1 MENRIKVTFVI
12 PSLRPGGAERV
23 MSYIAQNLNKHLFEV
38 TLLVI
43 GYSKKASY
51 DITGINLVFLN
62 KPRVLVAFWP
72 IFKHLYKSKP
82 DIVISAITH
91 VNTLM
96 GIQSLWFKKTKFVGR
111 EVNVL
116 SVLNNVQAAS
126 RKYPFS
132 ISGLTERSYKL
143 LDIIL
148 CQSQDMATD
157 MIHNFNAPKDK
168 IRIINNPISDLFKPK
183 EKQVDNKISKFITV
197 GSLVTRKGHDRLLNA
212 LSKFEGPFE
221 YYIIGDG
228 DKSGEIFGL
237 AEVLSLTNKIIHIP
251 FTKDVSKYLKESDVF
266 LQGSYVEG
274 FPNALL
280 ESCAVGTPVLA
291 FDALGGINEIVEEGI
306 NGFVAK
312 DESDF
317 LLKLDLITKR
327 TWDPKEVSDSVIK
340 KYNKE
345 KILKDYENL
354 FLELT
359 K

>member
-1 MENRIKVTFVI
+1 MENRIKVIFVI

-23 MSYIAQNLNKHLFEV
+23 MSYIAQNLNKQLFDV

-62 KPRVLVAFWP
+62 KPRVLVAFWA
-72 IFKHLYKSKP
+72 IFKHLHKSNP
-82 DIVISAITH
+82 AIVISAITH

-96 GIQSLWFKKTKFVGR
+96 GIQSLWFKKIKFVGR

-116 SVLNNVQAAS
+116 SVLNNVQKSS

-132 ISGLTERSYKL
+132 ISRLTERSYKS

-148 CQSQDMATD
+148 CQSQDMAND
-157 MIHNFNAPKDK
+157 MVTNFNAPKDK
-168 IRIINNPISDLFKPK
+168 IRIINNPISDLFEPK
-183 EKQVDNKISKFITV
+183 EKQADNKVPRFITV
-197 GSLVTRKGHDRLLNA
+197 GSLVMRKGHDRLLHA
-212 LSKFEGPFE
+212 LSKVEGPFE
-221 YYIIGDG
+221 YYIVGDG
-228 DKSGEIFGL
+228 ANAEEVFDLAKTLNLTDKI
-237 AEVLSLTNKIIHIP
+237 KHIP
-251 FTKDVSKYLKESDVF
+251 FTKNVSKYLKESDVF

-312 DESDF
+312 DEADF

-327 TWDPKEVSDSVIK
+327 KWDPKVVSESVIK

-345 KILKDYENL
+345 KILNNYENL
-354 FLELT
+354 FIELT